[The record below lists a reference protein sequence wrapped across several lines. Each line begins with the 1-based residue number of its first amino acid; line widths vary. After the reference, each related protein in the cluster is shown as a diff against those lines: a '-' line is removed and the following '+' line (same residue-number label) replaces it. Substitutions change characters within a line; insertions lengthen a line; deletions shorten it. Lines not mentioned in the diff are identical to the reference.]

1 MLEFHKKNQQNPDK
15 TEPEKR
21 IKDFQ
26 EIYRQ
31 FDQNTSVEQSSRCS
45 HVVSLFVKSTAL

>member
-1 MLEFHKKNQQNPDK
+1 MLEFHKKNPKNPDK

-26 EIYRQ
+26 EIYSQ
-31 FDQNTSVEQSSRCS
+31 FDSQTSVDQSSRCS
-45 HVVSLFVKSTAL
+45 QCGVPFC

>member
-1 MLEFHKKNQQNPDK
+1 MLEFHKKHQQNPDK

-31 FDQNTSVEQSSRCS
+31 FDQIHQLNNHRDVLN
-45 HVVSLFVKSTAL
+45 VVFLFVRSTAL